1 MSANIDEAISDIAE
15 DIGGANLT
23 VVNDYGVW
31 ITQMFTEAGFNPPG
45 TFWNPDSEDERSVYD
60 WVIPGLRTQREINLV
75 GDGQLGANL
84 AINTVLRT
92 LLAVKFATIAG
103 RITANQETSVVTA
116 YTNAWA

>member
-1 MSANIDEAISDIAE
+1 MSANIDEAIEDIAD
-15 DIGGANLT
+15 DIGSLFAS
-23 VVNDYGVW
+23 VVTRYGTW
-31 ITQMFTEAGFNPPG
+31 ITEMFTEAGFNPPG
-45 TFWNPDSEDERSVYD
+45 TFWDPENEEERSVFD
-60 WVIPGLRTQREINLV
+60 WVVPGLLTQREINNT
-75 GDGQLGANL
+75 GNGQLSANL